1 MDVIKVEGGLPIHG
15 EVTVEGAKNSALKL
29 MAATIMAPG
38 VNTLTNVPNISDVHV
53 MGKVLKR
60 LGATIEVVDEHTL
73 VIDTTN
79 VNNWETPY
87 ELVAKM
93 RASTAVM
100 GPLLARFGKAVVAMP
115 GGCNIGARKIDLHI
129 LGLETLGVEFEV
141 AHGNIHA
148 SAPNGVIGATVTL
161 EFASVGATEN
171 LIMASVHAKGTTVID
186 NAAREPEIVDLA
198 NMLNEMGAKV
208 RGAGTPVIEI
218 EGVSEL
224 HPVTHAVVGDRIEA
238 GTFIAAAAMAG
249 GPVRVRGFNPDHLGL
264 VLKKYEAMGV
274 KIEREP
280 DGVIASSEGRLK
292 SVDIQTLPFPGFPT
306 DMQAQT
312 MAMLSLADGQ
322 CVITE
327 NVFENR
333 FMFAGEIAR
342 MGADIRIEGHHAI
355 VRGVERLSGAQVE
368 SPELRGGAS
377 LVLAGLVAEGETTV
391 SNIYHIER
399 GYERFVEK
407 LRGLGANVW
416 RDTVPDVSVED

>member
-1 MDVIKVEGGLPIHG
+1 
-15 EVTVEGAKNSALKL
+15 
-29 MAATIMAPG
+29 
-38 VNTLTNVPNISDVHV
+38 
-53 MGKVLKR
+53 
-60 LGATIEVVDEHTL
+60 
-73 VIDTTN
+73 
-79 VNNWETPY
+79 
-87 ELVAKM
+87 
-93 RASTAVM
+93 
-100 GPLLARFGKAVVAMP
+100 
-115 GGCNIGARKIDLHI
+115 
-129 LGLETLGVEFEV
+129 
-141 AHGNIHA
+141 
-148 SAPNGVIGATVTL
+148 
-161 EFASVGATEN
+161 
-171 LIMASVHAKGTTVID
+171 
-186 NAAREPEIVDLA
+186 
-198 NMLNEMGAKV
+198 MLNEMGAKV